1 MSEKHVRLGFLG
13 SPNSG
18 KTTIFN
24 ALTGLRAKVGN
35 YPGVTVERR
44 EGKLRKSN
52 KNITLI
58 DLPGTYSL
66 QPISSDE
73 EVVSS
78 LLTGRSEGNSVP
90 DGLVLT
96 VDACSIERS
105 LLLVVQALRLGIPL
119 CLTITM
125 MDELKARGG
134 QIDLEK
140 LSSALGI
147 PVVGV
152 VGNKGIG
159 LDKLKNLTQNIEE
172 WQVPILPPPSKTQEL
187 SGWIA
192 SVLSRGG
199 YEAPEKDRRSD
210 RIDRILL
217 HPFWGSLAFIAVMLF
232 FFQIIFTWAEP
243 AMDAIDFGVN
253 LLQLKVENIVKP
265 GLLRSFLTDGV
276 LAGVGSV
283 IIFLPQITLLFAILA
298 FLEAVGYMA
307 RAAFVVDRA
316 MGKIGLEGRA
326 FVALLSSYACAIPG
340 IMAARTVPS
349 PRQRLV
355 TILVAP
361 LMTCS
366 ARLPVYTLLI
376 SAFIPR
382 DISVGPLGIQ
392 GLTLFGLY
400 LGGGVAAFLFA
411 GLIKKFVVK
420 GDDLPFYLELPP
432 YRLPQLK
439 VVARQ
444 VWDRASSFL
453 KRAGTIILSVAIIL
467 WTLMTFPETDFP
479 DGTPEVLTKKMA
491 IEQSFAGRLGK
502 TIEPVIEPLGFDWKI
517 GIGLIASLAAREV
530 IVATLAQV
538 YAVGGE
544 DESLREAMEKD
555 KNPKTGRK
563 VFTAAT
569 VGSMLVFFVFALQ
582 CTSTIAVMRRETN
595 SWRWPLFAFSYLLL
609 IAYSA
614 SFLTYRIIYAIT
626 ENSS

>member
-78 LLTGRSEGNSVP
+78 LLTGHSEGNSVP